1 MDDSKRRYRDC
12 HKSNELI
19 GKIAQKLGEVME
31 KVNPWEDVSANEVT
45 HVCRHKVE
53 GGWLYS
59 TTVSGVNMFT
69 VTFVP
74 EIDLSRYQ
82 AHLRDAWKQGHDQGV
97 EDARRGLNAN
107 LELTKHD

>member
-1 MDDSKRRYRDC
+1 
-12 HKSNELI
+12 
-19 GKIAQKLGEVME
+19 ME

-82 AHLRDAWKQGHDQGV
+82 AHLRDAWKQGYEDGRRDERMGV
-97 EDARRGLNAN
+97 VDCMEP
-107 LELTKHD
+107 TKHD